1 VTLRS
6 PTSDRDMLGIAQ
18 SERDLVSASMATLD
32 ALNRFL
38 ATNNKNRE

>member
-1 VTLRS
+1 
-6 PTSDRDMLGIAQ
+6 MLGIAQ

-38 ATNNKNRE
+38 AMNRDQD